1 LRYGGKAVFS
11 ENISNNRSWVK
22 RVGDII
28 RVYDNSILPGRVEEG
43 PFKKTRGFPMNGL
56 PNYNNPSFLH

>member
-1 LRYGGKAVFS
+1 MGVKPFFQK
-11 ENISNNRSWVK
+11 NISNDRPWVK

-43 PFKKTRGFPMNGL
+43 PVEETCGVQIF
-56 PNYNNPSFLH
+56 